1 MFGKNKEKKKF
12 ILDQDLVRVILIVVG
27 SVISTLVLAFSILA
41 INEIQVGHL
50 DSASRYL
57 LVIFIVLGLSRL
69 VTFFIERTKL
79 SFIRFLTLFIFNMV
93 LGIIVMFAKENPYFY
108 PLVGGLYCAT
118 IIISRVFKLIQNHS
132 KRSIILNSIII
143 LFAILLA
150 IGLFIPKEDN
160 PISSPVTFLCTV
172 IAISAFFEVI
182 SNATTHM
189 RARVLFKII
198 VRTYAL
204 EIILG
209 LATLMVGSSIILMIY
224 EKDAIKT
231 FWDGL
236 YHCFATVTTIGF
248 GDFPMVTP
256 VGRAITVLLG
266 IYGIIVVAVITSI
279 IVNFYNETT
288 GKKDIDEFKE
298 IEEETN
304 SKKKKK

>member
-1 MFGKNKEKKKF
+1 MTKKSKF
-12 ILDQDLVRVILIVVG
+12 RINQDTIRIILIMIG
-27 SVISTLVLAFSILA
+27 SIFSTLVLAFSILA
-41 INEIQVGHL
+41 INEIQANHL
-50 DSASRYL
+50 DAASRYL
-57 LVIFIVLGLSRL
+57 LFIFIVLGLSRL

-79 SFIRFLTLFIFNMV
+79 SFIRFITLFIFNAV
-93 LGIIVMFAKENPYFY
+93 LGIIVMFAKQNPYFY
-108 PLVGGLYCAT
+108 QLVGGLYCMT
-118 IIISRVFKLIQNHS
+118 IIISRIFKLLQNHS
-132 KRSIILNSIII
+132 KRSIILNSLII
-143 LFAILLA
+143 LAAILLA
-150 IGLFIPKEDN
+150 IGLFISKDN
-160 PISSPVTFLCTV
+160 DTVASPVTVLCTV

-189 RARVLFKII
+189 RAKVLFKII

-209 LATLMVGSSIILMIY
+209 LVTLMVGSSIILMIY
-224 EKDAIKT
+224 EKDTIKS

-256 VGRAITVLLG
+256 IGRAITVILG
-266 IYGIIVVAVITSI
+266 IYGIVVVAVITSI

-298 IEEETN
+298 IEEETKN
-304 SKKKKK
+304 KKKE

>member
-1 MFGKNKEKKKF
+1 MTKKSKF
-12 ILDQDLVRVILIVVG
+12 VINPDTIRIILIVIG
-27 SVISTLVLAFSILA
+27 SIFSTLVLAFSILA
-41 INEIQVGHL
+41 INEIQANHL

-57 LVIFIVLGLSRL
+57 LFIFIVLGLSRL

-79 SFIRFLTLFIFNMV
+79 SFIRFLTLFIFNAV
-93 LGIIVMFAKENPYFY
+93 LGIIVMFARQNPYFY
-108 PLVGGLYCAT
+108 QLVGGLYCMT
-118 IIISRVFKLIQNHS
+118 IIISRIFKLIQNHS
-132 KRSIILNSIII
+132 KRSIVINSLII
-143 LFAILLA
+143 LAAILLA
-150 IGLFIPKEDN
+150 IGLFISKDN
-160 PISSPVTFLCTV
+160 DTIASPVTVTCTV

-189 RARVLFKII
+189 RAKVLFKII

-209 LATLMVGSSIILMIY
+209 LVTLMVGSSIILMIY
-224 EKDAIKT
+224 EKDTIKS

-256 VGRAITVLLG
+256 IGRAITVILG
-266 IYGIIVVAVITSI
+266 IYGIVVVAVITSI

-298 IEEETN
+298 IEEETKN
-304 SKKKKK
+304 KKKKE

>member
-1 MFGKNKEKKKF
+1 MSKMKK
-12 ILDQDLVRVILIVVG
+12 IVLDQDFIRVVLIVVG
-27 SVISTLVLAFSILA
+27 SIFSTLVLAFSILA
-41 INEIQVGHL
+41 INEIQVNHL
-50 DSASRYL
+50 DAASRYL
-57 LVIFIVLGLSRL
+57 LIIFIVLGLSRL
-69 VTFFIERTKL
+69 VTFFVERTKI
-79 SFIRFLTLFIFNMV
+79 SFIRFVTLFIFNV
-93 LGIIVMFAKENPYFY
+93 ILGIIVMFAKDNLYFY
-108 PLVGGLYCAT
+108 PLVGGLYCTT
-118 IIISRVFKLIQNHS
+118 IIISRIFKILQNHS
-132 KRSIILNSIII
+132 KRSIIINSLII
-143 LFAILLA
+143 LAAILLSV
-150 IGLFIPKEDN
+150 GLFIPKEDN
-160 PISSPVTFLCTV
+160 PISSPVTVLCTV

-189 RARVLFKII
+189 RAKVLFKII

-209 LATLMVGSSIILMIY
+209 LVTLMVGSSIILMIY

-256 VGRAITVLLG
+256 IGRAITVLLG
-266 IYGIIVVAVITSI
+266 IYGIVVVAVITSI

-288 GKKDIDEFKE
+288 GKKDIDEFKV

>member
-1 MFGKNKEKKKF
+1 
-12 ILDQDLVRVILIVVG
+12 
-27 SVISTLVLAFSILA
+27 
-41 INEIQVGHL
+41 
-50 DSASRYL
+50 
-57 LVIFIVLGLSRL
+57 
-69 VTFFIERTKL
+69 
-79 SFIRFLTLFIFNMV
+79 
-93 LGIIVMFAKENPYFY
+93 MFARQNPYFY
-108 PLVGGLYCAT
+108 QLVGGLYCMT
-118 IIISRVFKLIQNHS
+118 IIISRIFKLIQNHS
-132 KRSIILNSIII
+132 KRSIVINSLII
-143 LFAILLA
+143 LAAILLA
-150 IGLFIPKEDN
+150 IGLFISKDN
-160 PISSPVTFLCTV
+160 DTIASPVTVTCTV

-209 LATLMVGSSIILMIY
+209 LVTLMVGSSIILMIY
-224 EKDAIKT
+224 EKDTIKS

-256 VGRAITVLLG
+256 IGRAITVILG
-266 IYGIIVVAVITSI
+266 IYGIVVVAVITSI

-304 SKKKKK
+304 NKKKKE

>member
-1 MFGKNKEKKKF
+1 MTKKKKF
-12 ILDQDLVRVILIVVG
+12 ILDQDIIRIILIVVG
-27 SVISTLVLAFSILA
+27 SIISTLVLAFSILA
-41 INEIQVGHL
+41 INEIQTNNL
-50 DSASRYL
+50 DAASKYL
-57 LVIFIVLGLSRL
+57 LVIFVVLGLSRL

-79 SFIRFLTLFIFNMV
+79 SFIRFITLFVFNVV
-93 LGIIVMFAKENPYFY
+93 LGIIVMFAKNNPYFY
-108 PLVGGLYCAT
+108 ALVGGLYCGT

-132 KRSIILNSIII
+132 RRSIIINSIII
-143 LFAILLA
+143 LIAILLA
-150 IGLFIPKEDN
+150 VGLFIPKDSN
-160 PISSPVTFLCTV
+160 PISSPVTVLCTV

-209 LATLMVGSSIILMIY
+209 LVTLMVGSSIILMIY
-224 EKDAIKT
+224 EKDSVKT

-266 IYGIIVVAVITSI
+266 IYGIVVVAVITSI

-304 SKKKKK
+304 NKKKKK

>member
-1 MFGKNKEKKKF
+1 MTKKSKF
-12 ILDQDLVRVILIVVG
+12 RLNQDTIRIILIVIG
-27 SVISTLVLAFSILA
+27 SVFSTLVLAFSILA
-41 INEIQVGHL
+41 INEIQANHL
-50 DSASRYL
+50 EAASRYL
-57 LVIFIVLGLSRL
+57 LFIFIVLGLSRL

-79 SFIRFLTLFIFNMV
+79 SFIRFLTLFIFNAV
-93 LGIIVMFAKENPYFY
+93 LGIIVMFAQQNPYFY
-108 PLVGGLYCAT
+108 QLVGGLYCMT
-118 IIISRVFKLIQNHS
+118 IIISRIFKLLQNHS
-132 KRSIILNSIII
+132 KRSIILNSLII
-143 LFAILLA
+143 LAAILLS
-150 IGLFIPKEDN
+150 IGLFISKDN
-160 PISSPVTFLCTV
+160 DTIASPVTVTCTI

-189 RARVLFKII
+189 RAKVLFKII

-209 LATLMVGSSIILMIY
+209 LVTLMVGSSIILMIY
-224 EKDAIKT
+224 EKDTIKS

-256 VGRAITVLLG
+256 IGRAITVILG
-266 IYGIIVVAVITSI
+266 IYGIVVVAVITSI

-298 IEEETN
+298 IEEETKN
-304 SKKKKK
+304 KKKE

>member
-1 MFGKNKEKKKF
+1 MTKKSKF
-12 ILDQDLVRVILIVVG
+12 RINQDTIRIILIVIG
-27 SVISTLVLAFSILA
+27 SIFSTLVLAFSILA
-41 INEIQVGHL
+41 INEIQANHL
-50 DSASRYL
+50 DAASRYL
-57 LVIFIVLGLSRL
+57 LFIFIVLGLSRL

-79 SFIRFLTLFIFNMV
+79 SFIRFITLFIFNAV
-93 LGIIVMFAKENPYFY
+93 LGIIVMFAKQNPYFY
-108 PLVGGLYCAT
+108 QLVGGLYCMT
-118 IIISRVFKLIQNHS
+118 IIISRIFKLLQNHS
-132 KRSIILNSIII
+132 KRSIILNSLII
-143 LFAILLA
+143 LAAILLA
-150 IGLFIPKEDN
+150 IGLFISKDN
-160 PISSPVTFLCTV
+160 DTVASPVTVLCTV

-189 RARVLFKII
+189 RAKVLFKII

-209 LATLMVGSSIILMIY
+209 LVTLMVGSSIILMIY
-224 EKDAIKT
+224 EKDTIKS

-256 VGRAITVLLG
+256 IGRAITVILG
-266 IYGIIVVAVITSI
+266 IYGIVVVAVITSI

-298 IEEETN
+298 IEEETKN
-304 SKKKKK
+304 KKKE

>member
-1 MFGKNKEKKKF
+1 MTNKSKF
-12 ILDQDLVRVILIVVG
+12 RINQDTIRIILIVIG
-27 SVISTLVLAFSILA
+27 SIFSTLVLAFSILA
-41 INEIQVGHL
+41 INEIQANHL
-50 DSASRYL
+50 DAASRYL
-57 LVIFIVLGLSRL
+57 LFIFIVLGLSRL
-69 VTFFIERTKL
+69 VTFFIDRTKL
-79 SFIRFLTLFIFNMV
+79 SFIRFITLFIFNAV
-93 LGIIVMFAKENPYFY
+93 LGIIVMFAKDNPYFY
-108 PLVGGLYCAT
+108 QLVGGLYCMT
-118 IIISRVFKLIQNHS
+118 IIISRIFKLLQNHS
-132 KRSIILNSIII
+132 KRSIVLNSLII
-143 LFAILLA
+143 LAAILLS
-150 IGLFIPKEDN
+150 IGLFISKDN
-160 PISSPVTFLCTV
+160 DTIASPVTVTCTV

-209 LATLMVGSSIILMIY
+209 LVTLMVGSSIILMIY
-224 EKDAIKT
+224 EKDTIKT

-256 VGRAITVLLG
+256 IGRAITVILG

-298 IEEETN
+298 IEEETKN
-304 SKKKKK
+304 KKKE